1 MLGAAGAL
9 MAYDGGALTPELKAK
24 IDTKVVQLK
33 SWASDPVLV
42 QAVKARNANA
52 PAECRQMTN
61 EKWKG
66 LTLLDPFVRSFSK
79 SAAAERLR
87 ALKDDAVT
95 EAFVSAA
102 DGTKVAFLAKTTSWS
117 HKDKDKHRV
126 PMGGKVWMGPV
137 EVDQSSGQLQ
147 VQVGVPV
154 MAGGAP
160 IGSLVV
166 GLSAAKLK

>member
-1 MLGAAGAL
+1 M
-9 MAYDGGALTPELKAK
+9 KARLDAR
-24 IDTKVVQLK
+24 IAQLK
-33 SWASDPVLV
+33 SWASDPAIV
-42 QAVKARNANA
+42 QAVKARNGAT
-52 PAECRQMTN
+52 PAEAKAMTN

-79 SAAAERLR
+79 NAASERLR
-87 ALKDDAVT
+87 ALKDEAVT

-102 DGTKVAFLAKTTSWS
+102 DGTKVAFLAKPTFWS

-126 PMGGKVWMGPV
+126 PMSGKVWVGPL

-147 VQVGVPV
+147 VQVSLPV
-154 MAGGAP
+154 LDGGRP

-166 GLSAAKLK
+166 GLSATRLK